1 VLILTRRLGES
12 VVIGDAIRIHILGV
26 EGERVKLGIEAP
38 REVTIVRSE
47 LLERVREANLEAA
60 QTGPAKRRTLPPVLQ
75 RTLGAKE
82 QVGK

>member
-1 VLILTRRLGES
+1 
-12 VVIGDAIRIHILGV
+12 
-26 EGERVKLGIEAP
+26 
-38 REVTIVRSE
+38 
-47 LLERVREANLEAA
+47 VREANLEAA